1 MAPCS
6 CSPLLFWIKAGGTAL
21 YPERNVTSP
30 EGEILTVQE
39 CMPRQLNPYRDGLAN
54 AQLIRINDDKPGVDY
69 LILRVAANVTAGCWE
84 RNVSLYNFNL
94 I

>member
-1 MAPCS
+1 
-6 CSPLLFWIKAGGTAL
+6 
-21 YPERNVTSP
+21 
-30 EGEILTVQE
+30 
-39 CMPRQLNPYRDGLAN
+39 MPRQLNPYRDGLAN
-54 AQLIRINDDKPGVDY
+54 AQLIRINVDKPGVDY